1 MENIKPFE
9 NPIYITRPTLPL
21 LTDVYQKI
29 KEIWDSKWLTN
40 MGIQHQTLK
49 SELMK
54 YLNVKFLSL
63 FCNGTIALEL
73 ACHALN
79 LTGEVITTPFTF
91 PATINSLYRNNL
103 SPVLC
108 DIENNGFNIQANGI
122 EELIT
127 SNTSAIMPV
136 HVFGIPCEIEK
147 IEKIAK
153 KYNLKVIYD
162 AAHCFNVKYKGRG
175 IGTYG
180 DISMFSF
187 HATKIFH
194 TLEGGALTFSN
205 PKLKE
210 KLYLLKNFGI
220 KNEEEVI
227 LPGTNGKM
235 NELQAAIGL
244 LNLQLVDEEIK
255 KRKKLFS
262 IYSENLKDLDGIK
275 VLDINNKDIM
285 YNYQYF
291 PVLIE
296 KELFG
301 YSRDQVYNFLKKY
314 NIFSRK
320 YFYPLCVD
328 YQFFK
333 LNSQISIPHAN
344 KIANQV
350 LCLPIYGEL
359 KEDIVKIIC
368 NLIKNIR

>member
-1 MENIKPFE
+1 
-9 NPIYITRPTLPL
+9 
-21 LTDVYQKI
+21 
-29 KEIWDSKWLTN
+29 
-40 MGIQHQTLK
+40 
-49 SELMK
+49 
-54 YLNVKFLSL
+54 
-63 FCNGTIALEL
+63 
-73 ACHALN
+73 
-79 LTGEVITTPFTF
+79 
-91 PATINSLYRNNL
+91 
-103 SPVLC
+103 
-108 DIENNGFNIQANGI
+108 
-122 EELIT
+122 
-127 SNTSAIMPV
+127 
-136 HVFGIPCEIEK
+136 
-147 IEKIAK
+147 
-153 KYNLKVIYD
+153 
-162 AAHCFNVKYKGRG
+162 
-175 IGTYG
+175 
-180 DISMFSF
+180 MFSF

>member
-1 MENIKPFE
+1 MKNIKPFE

>member
-40 MGIQHQTLK
+40 MGIQHQTLE
-49 SELMK
+49 SELMR

-127 SNTSAIMPV
+127 SYTSAIMPV

-147 IEKIAK
+147 IERIAK

-175 IGTYG
+175 IGSYG

-194 TLEGGALTFSN
+194 TLEGGALTFNN

-275 VLDINNKDIM
+275 VLDINNKDII

-291 PVLIE
+291 PILIE

-333 LNSQISIPHAN
+333 LKSQISIPHAN

-368 NLIKNIR
+368 NLIKSIR